1 MAAFFSCFFTYLLIF
16 LVSIVA
22 LVIAIKLGR
31 AWRLKKDA
39 RLAEENQSA
48 KKRKIMKG
56 NTK

>member
-16 LVSIVA
+16 LVSMVA

-31 AWRLKKDA
+31 TWRLKKDA

-48 KKRKIMKG
+48 KKEK
-56 NTK
+56 

>member
-16 LVSIVA
+16 LVSMVA